1 MSFQY
6 LGKVHFLKMLS
17 NLADWLSMYILAE
30 TQTLHLFQIK
40 TMVALAYN
48 MSEWLRYKHISIK
61 QQSNLHLF
69 VGFMI
74 HVLEG
79 FFRNSSTKRL

>member
-30 TQTLHLFQIK
+30 TQTVHLFQIK

-48 MSEWLRYKHISIK
+48 MSE
-61 QQSNLHLF
+61 
-69 VGFMI
+69 
-74 HVLEG
+74 
-79 FFRNSSTKRL
+79 